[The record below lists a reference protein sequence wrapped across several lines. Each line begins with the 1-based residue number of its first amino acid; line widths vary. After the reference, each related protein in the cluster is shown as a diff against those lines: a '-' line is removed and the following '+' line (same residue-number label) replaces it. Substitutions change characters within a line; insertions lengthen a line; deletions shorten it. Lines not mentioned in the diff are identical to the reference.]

1 MRNRKPRIQQ
11 LLKIYHGAKQANN
24 PHGLRLAFPK
34 GGGSPRVM
42 IEFEK
47 YLMSQETYVYAK
59 QTAKK
64 LRAKLLISES

>member
-1 MRNRKPRIQQ
+1 MNKKPRIRQ
-11 LLKIYHGAKQANN
+11 LLKIYYGAKRANN
-24 PHGLRLAFPK
+24 PHGLRLAVPK
-34 GGGSPRVM
+34 SGGRLRVM

-64 LRAKLLISES
+64 LRAKLLIPES